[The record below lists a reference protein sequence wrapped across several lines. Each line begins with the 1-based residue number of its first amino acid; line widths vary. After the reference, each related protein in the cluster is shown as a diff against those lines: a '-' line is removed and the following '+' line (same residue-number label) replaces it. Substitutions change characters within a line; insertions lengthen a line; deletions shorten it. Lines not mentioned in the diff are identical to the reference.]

1 MGKGGG
7 GGGQP
12 AAPTQQ
18 NIVQS
23 NLPEYARPYFENLM
37 NRAQAATTQDVYQ
50 KYPSQRIAGFDP
62 AQQQA
67 FQSITGMVPDPSI
80 AQGLG
85 IAGAAGTG
93 ALGAGQQ
100 YAQMATTPSQVQ
112 AYMSPYMQNVV
123 DAQTREA
130 QRQAD
135 IARTQRQT
143 QAVGAKAFGGTRQA
157 LMEAEAQR
165 ELALQ
170 KQNIQAQGLQSAFD
184 RAQQA
189 QQYGA
194 GLGLQGLQTAGQL
207 GGALGQLGQLQYGQR
222 MGIAGAQQQVG
233 AQRQALEQQRLTEQY
248 QDFLNQVRYPYQ
260 QMAYMSDILRGV
272 PVQQSTISSLYQAPP
287 SLLASSIGLAGG
299 IGSLLGGFNAMNRF
313 NTPT

>member
-7 GGGQP
+7 GGGNQP

-85 IAGAAGTG
+85 IAGTAGTG
-93 ALGAGQQ
+93 ALGVGQQ

-135 IARTQRQT
+135 IARTQRQM
-143 QAVGAKAFGGTRQA
+143 QAMGAQAFGGSRQA

-272 PVQQSTISSLYQAPP
+272 PVQQSTVSSIYQAPP
-287 SLLASSIGLAGG
+287 STMSQNIG
-299 IGSLLGGFNAMNRF
+299 LLGGLGSLGAALYRG
-313 NTPT
+313 T